1 MGEGNGSPLQCSCL
15 ENPRDRGAAV
25 YGVAQSQTQLKQ
37 HSSSSRYAE
46 WANRANFA
54 LLVLGCVSLIWNLW
68 MHGAVIL
75 RQGQSMTHCY
85 QYSQDR
91 PKVHVFITDAI
102 GVPPRCLTPA
112 VSPSFPGCFHVLL
125 QLSSSPEIFPKS
137 SVALHPIYNLWAVF
151 FKSYFNTHKRTSI
164 REEALNRRKGQCVQQ
179 ISTSPSILA
188 SVPDPVNSVA
198 MWAEED
204 TCASAIVWSLPPLG
218 WCSHLPCWVKIWP
231 EEVGLMLSPLI

>member
-1 MGEGNGSPLQCSCL
+1 M
-15 ENPRDRGAAV
+15 
-25 YGVAQSQTQLKQ
+25 
-37 HSSSSRYAE
+37 
-46 WANRANFA
+46 
-54 LLVLGCVSLIWNLW
+54 WNLW
-68 MHGAVIL
+68 VHGAVIL
-75 RQGQSMTHCY
+75 RRGQSMTHCY

-112 VSPSFPGCFHVLL
+112 VFPPASLGAFMYFFSSLPLQRFFLSQVL
-125 QLSSSPEIFPKS
+125 PFTI
-137 SVALHPIYNLWAVF
+137 IYNFWAVF

-164 REEALNRRKGQCVQQ
+164 REEALNRRKGQCVQR

-188 SVPDPVNSVA
+188 SVPEPVNGVA

-204 TCASAIVWSLPPLG
+204 TCASAVVWSLPPLG
-218 WCSHLPCWVKIWP
+218 WCSHLPCWVNIWP